1 MELPTMELPTMELPT
16 MERAHNINYALHSV
30 PDPENPLEG
39 ARFDPEAEIPG
50 LVDMPPIAVGFMPIV
65 TTVYEE
71 SKPTDTTKGDRL
83 VCNKKLILLEVF

>member
-1 MELPTMELPTMELPT
+1 MELPTMELPT

-71 SKPTDTTKGDRL
+71 SKPTDTTKGTALYVIKNLFSWRFS
-83 VCNKKLILLEVF
+83 KIRY